1 MGKKILRIII
11 HIITIA
17 LILIEN
23 YRIITPWN
31 VHSAAMWLKLF
42 CIAGIFTIGEG
53 IVLFTIKF
61 DIDEEDAHTKRNE
74 RMKIIEKQKKWLT
87 MMIGVIALP
96 VICLLVLLVGSIGDM
111 QIFRASSYKNMVE
124 VKESTAD
131 TSIPSVDGL
140 NSIALMD
147 TQSAIQLG
155 DRQIGQIEKFS
166 AFEVATGY
174 MQLNVNGDP
183 VKVAP
188 LVYKGFFKWKNNRDE
203 GVPGYVTVSP
213 TTMEA
218 KYVQLNKGMKYVPS
232 AYFGDNLFRHL
243 HKQYPTTIMGYSH
256 IEIDENG
263 NPYYVTAVYKKKVG
277 IFSGKVATGAILTD
291 PVTGKSKKYA
301 LKDVPKWV
309 DIVWDG
315 DLICQDYNI
324 ANKNINGWWNG
335 TGYGANTGCK
345 RTTDDFGY
353 IAKGNDIYIYTGV
366 TSYASDNSNLGYI
379 VVNSRTGE
387 YSYFKSSGANE
398 QSAMNAAQGEVQ
410 QYGYKASFPSLV
422 NINGNLSYIGV
433 LKDKNNLVKLYYLV
447 NAEDYGKVVTNAN
460 RSECL
465 KAYLSKI
472 GSTEEIDE
480 SKDAGSENIS
490 VTENTSDASQ
500 LAEENEISFKI
511 VKMQYVQ
518 SDGET
523 YVYLVSEN
531 NDIYK
536 CFFTNNEKILL
547 VNVGDTVTGVVED
560 GFFKLK

>member
-1 MGKKILRIII
+1 
-11 HIITIA
+11 
-17 LILIEN
+17 
-23 YRIITPWN
+23 
-31 VHSAAMWLKLF
+31 
-42 CIAGIFTIGEG
+42 
-53 IVLFTIKF
+53 
-61 DIDEEDAHTKRNE
+61 
-74 RMKIIEKQKKWLT
+74 
-87 MMIGVIALP
+87 
-96 VICLLVLLVGSIGDM
+96 
-111 QIFRASSYKNMVE
+111 
-124 VKESTAD
+124 
-131 TSIPSVDGL
+131 
-140 NSIALMD
+140 
-147 TQSAIQLG
+147 
-155 DRQIGQIEKFS
+155 
-166 AFEVATGY
+166 
-174 MQLNVNGDP
+174 
-183 VKVAP
+183 
-188 LVYKGFFKWKNNRDE
+188 
-203 GVPGYVTVSP
+203 
-213 TTMEA
+213 MEA

-263 NPYYVTAVYKKKVG
+263 NPYYVTAVYKTKVG

-291 PVTGKSKKYA
+291 SVTGKSKKYA

-315 DLICQDYNI
+315 DLICQVYNI

-465 KAYLSKI
+465 KVYLSKI
-472 GSTEEIDE
+472 GSTEDVDE

-536 CFFTNNEKILL
+536 CIFTDNERVLL

-560 GFFKLK
+560 GFLKLK